1 MHMKRWSIDAY
12 TLLDI
17 DDDDS
22 DGSSSGGGSRC
33 VEYTVAG
40 GLTDLPTSTKTFSI
54 LLSLMTAL

>member
-1 MHMKRWSIDAY
+1 MKRWSIDGY

-22 DGSSSGGGSRC
+22 DGSGCSRC